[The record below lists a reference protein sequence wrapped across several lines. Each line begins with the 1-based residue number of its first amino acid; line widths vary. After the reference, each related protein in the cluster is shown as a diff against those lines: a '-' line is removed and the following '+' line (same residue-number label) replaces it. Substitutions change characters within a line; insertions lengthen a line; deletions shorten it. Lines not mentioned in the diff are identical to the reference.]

1 MRQRF
6 EALHINNFAPDDENE
21 ALVFVDND
29 DADADA
35 TDTTIPESTPL
46 SAIAGFDIHII
57 PAGVG
62 ASTEEPSSVPSLPT
76 RRRTTPFYTSKS
88 IRTRKL
94 LTATQGIKPIL
105 GRAKRSADR
114 ATKFHEGKKAS
125 TRIFNAPTSM
135 GSRAAKSRGY
145 AGPLKGAAPPERG
158 LIEIELG
165 DGYVFYYSF
174 NCGDLIFSQ
183 CRRQRL

>member
-6 EALHINNFAPDDENE
+6 ETLHINNFAPDDENE
-21 ALVFVDND
+21 AFVFVDDD
-29 DADADA
+29 DADTDA
-35 TDTTIPESTPL
+35 TVSESAPL
-46 SAIAGFDIHII
+46 SAIEGFDIRII
-57 PAGVG
+57 PAGAG
-62 ASTEEPSSVPSLPT
+62 ASTEETASVPSPPT
-76 RRRTTPFYTSKS
+76 RRRTTPSYTSNS

-114 ATKFHEGKKAS
+114 AAKFHEGKKTS
-125 TRIFNAPTSM
+125 TRIFKAPTSM

-145 AGPLKGAAPPERG
+145 AGPLKGAGPPERG

-165 DGYVFYYSF
+165 DGYVFYYF
-174 NCGDLIFSQ
+174 I
-183 CRRQRL
+183 